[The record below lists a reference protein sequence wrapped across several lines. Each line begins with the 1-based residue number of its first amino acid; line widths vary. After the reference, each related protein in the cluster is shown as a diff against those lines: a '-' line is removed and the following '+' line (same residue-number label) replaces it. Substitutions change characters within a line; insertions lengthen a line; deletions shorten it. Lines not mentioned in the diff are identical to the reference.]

1 MNKLAKQLE
10 NLSAPSTGAIVD
22 ASQLRSQAAAC
33 ESQMPGTPQQ
43 SGTRFAAHCRYHEQ
57 FSHRDHSVDAG
68 LREDLHEQQ
77 AELDRVTRVRDLTKR
92 HLGLKISKEKN
103 GTNVADTVPVM
114 SVLSVQMTCIVYAEA
129 GLQIL
134 KFTFNNVAQSEPKQ
148 PFILKLA
155 IEDSKFKRMLHL
167 VAIVWCLL
175 LASSLFEA

>member
-1 MNKLAKQLE
+1 M
-10 NLSAPSTGAIVD
+10 
-22 ASQLRSQAAAC
+22 
-33 ESQMPGTPQQ
+33 
-43 SGTRFAAHCRYHEQ
+43 
-57 FSHRDHSVDAG
+57 
-68 LREDLHEQQ
+68 
-77 AELDRVTRVRDLTKR
+77 RDLTKR

-167 VAIVWCLL
+167 VASVWCLL